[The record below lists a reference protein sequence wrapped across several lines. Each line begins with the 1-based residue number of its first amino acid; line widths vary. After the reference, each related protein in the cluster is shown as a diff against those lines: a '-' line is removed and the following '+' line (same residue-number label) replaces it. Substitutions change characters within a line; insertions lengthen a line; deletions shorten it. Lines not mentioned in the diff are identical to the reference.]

1 VTAPLRILVV
11 EDEMTIALLIEDML
25 ADLGHEVAGLA
36 MRLPQALRL
45 AEDGDI
51 DFALLDVN
59 LDGLM
64 SFPVADVLARRGVP
78 FVFAS
83 GYGSAGLE
91 PAWRE
96 RPVLRKPFALND
108 LRAAI
113 EQAARGL
120 GDRAIGA
127 EP

>member
-1 VTAPLRILVV
+1 VNGPLRILVV

-25 ADLGHEVAGLA
+25 TDLGHQVVGLA
-36 MRLPQALRL
+36 MRLPQALNL
-45 AEDGDI
+45 AEACEI

-64 SFPVADVLARRGVP
+64 SFPVADILSRRGVP

-91 PAWRE
+91 PDWRA
-96 RPVLRKPFALND
+96 RPVIRKPFDLND
-108 LRAAI
+108 LKGAI
-113 EQAARGL
+113 E
-120 GDRAIGA
+120 RATG
-127 EP
+127 